1 MLVIFVLPDLP
12 RSGAATR
19 TVHLAEGLASSGI
32 SVVVAAFGG
41 ADPDLAARLRT
52 SGVDVLH
59 LLPSA
64 WRLGRYI
71 RSQPDIVLHA
81 AMPTAGL
88 AGWLLSRW
96 YRLPMVYS
104 YTNCLHSERPFRRR
118 TLMDSLKACI
128 ERFIALRCDVL
139 HAVSESVAEQLATS
153 FPQAAERVQV
163 FVHPPTPP
171 IESVEAGAGGIDLA
185 EFAGAYPKLLAVGR
199 LLPHKR
205 FDDAVRA
212 VAILRNR
219 WPRAVL
225 VIAGSGP
232 EFAQLRALTQRL
244 GVDSNVKLTGQS
256 RRLTDLFAWAD
267 VLVHP
272 SLYEGYPRVGAE
284 ARSLAVPIVSV
295 DSPYGRELVRSGRL
309 VRLARPCDSQSLAA
323 AIIDVITFSASELPG
338 YGDTQQI
345 EELSETYRRLAVRT
359 RRRKAWVR
367 RPTAASR
374 GLEPREIRNLL
385 PWPGG
390 SKNASP
396 RCH

>member
-1 MLVIFVLPDLP
+1 
-12 RSGAATR
+12 
-19 TVHLAEGLASSGI
+19 
-32 SVVVAAFGG
+32 
-41 ADPDLAARLRT
+41 
-52 SGVDVLH
+52 
-59 LLPSA
+59 
-64 WRLGRYI
+64 
-71 RSQPDIVLHA
+71 
-81 AMPTAGL
+81 
-88 AGWLLSRW
+88 
-96 YRLPMVYS
+96 
-104 YTNCLHSERPFRRR
+104 
-118 TLMDSLKACI
+118 
-128 ERFIALRCDVL
+128 
-139 HAVSESVAEQLATS
+139 
-153 FPQAAERVQV
+153 
-163 FVHPPTPP
+163 
-171 IESVEAGAGGIDLA
+171 
-185 EFAGAYPKLLAVGR
+185 
-199 LLPHKR
+199 
-205 FDDAVRA
+205 
-212 VAILRNR
+212 
-219 WPRAVL
+219 
-225 VIAGSGP
+225 
-232 EFAQLRALTQRL
+232 LTQRL